1 MVEASENNKH
11 LRSKLSD
18 REESTET
25 IKALQTDM
33 HRYVFTFVIR
43 NLRTSIVY
51 SSTIYKYGNICFR
64 LKESTQNQICEL
76 QRLLENS
83 QMESKETSEV
93 NKDLEKILEEQKSV
107 ITMQNEK
114 LSDIGGIVEEK
125 EMQIAELN
133 AQMAS
138 LKIEHQSQIE
148 DQEASL
154 KRLAKFRY

>member
-1 MVEASENNKH
+1 
-11 LRSKLSD
+11 
-18 REESTET
+18 
-25 IKALQTDM
+25 
-33 HRYVFTFVIR
+33 
-43 NLRTSIVY
+43 
-51 SSTIYKYGNICFR
+51 
-64 LKESTQNQICEL
+64 
-76 QRLLENS
+76 
-83 QMESKETSEV
+83 
-93 NKDLEKILEEQKSV
+93 
-107 ITMQNEK
+107 MQNEK

>member
-1 MVEASENNKH
+1 M
-11 LRSKLSD
+11 
-18 REESTET
+18 
-25 IKALQTDM
+25 
-33 HRYVFTFVIR
+33 
-43 NLRTSIVY
+43 
-51 SSTIYKYGNICFR
+51 
-64 LKESTQNQICEL
+64 
-76 QRLLENS
+76 LENS

-114 LSDIGGIVEEK
+114 LSDICGIVEEK